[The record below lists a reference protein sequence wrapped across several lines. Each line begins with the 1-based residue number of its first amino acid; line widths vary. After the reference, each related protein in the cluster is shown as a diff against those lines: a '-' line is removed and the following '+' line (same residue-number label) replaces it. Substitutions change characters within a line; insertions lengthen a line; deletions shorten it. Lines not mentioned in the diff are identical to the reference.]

1 MKKHSITN
9 IIQIMEKT
17 GMIPVFNHSDIDVS
31 KQIINASYDGG
42 VRVFEFTN
50 RGDNAIEVFT
60 ELAKYS
66 KKYEDLILGVGTIFD
81 SKTAKIFLDA
91 GAQFIV
97 SPALVKEL
105 ANFANEKNVLWIPG
119 CSTVTEVYCATKLGA
134 ELIKAFPGNMLG
146 PAFVKAIK
154 SVLPGIKIMPTGG
167 VSPNKENLKNWFETG
182 VSCVGMGSQLFK
194 KEFIET
200 KDYIELSKV
209 ISETLEIIKSFRN

>member
-1 MKKHSITN
+1 MKIHSAPH

-50 RGDNAIEVFT
+50 RRENAIDVFT
-60 ELAKYS
+60 ELVEYS

-81 SKTAKIFLDA
+81 SKTAEIFLDA

-119 CSTVTEVYCATKLGA
+119 CSTVTEVYRATKLGA